1 MPCEIHPNRVPHTIL
16 INISNG
22 KMKKKKRIRNKRIS
36 ERKTKWK

>member
-22 KMKKKKRIRNKRIS
+22 KMKKKRIRNKRIS